1 MNVLSSA
8 FYQQD
13 TVAVAEQLIGKMLV
27 REIEGRILSGRI
39 IETEAYREDD
49 PASHSYRGLTERTR
63 PMFEAGGI
71 AYVYFIY
78 GMYDCFNVVTEPAGT
93 GCAVLIRALE
103 PIEGVEGMW
112 RSRFTGRPFDRRRI
126 RELANGPGKICRA
139 LRITREDNGVS
150 LTDGP
155 IRILEDG
162 NYNPRP
168 VASSVRIGIKK
179 GLERPWRFFEKGNP
193 SVSSP
198 GRRA

>member
-179 GLERPWRFFEKGNP
+179 GLERPWRFFEKDNP
-193 SVSSP
+193 SVSRF
-198 GRRA
+198 GG